1 MKALADYIRIYDDAL
16 PAAFC
21 QQLIDGFE
29 SSTQF
34 QAPNGR
40 GYRPALDDSRW
51 TELNLT
57 RLADPAFVGFFMT
70 RIEEAL
76 ARYNADLSLT
86 LPVPLRPRIDRL
98 TMKKYRAN
106 AGEGFQPHF
115 DSVDEVAGR
124 YMVFLWYLNDV
135 QEGGSTRF
143 MDLGVDVQPRAG
155 RLLVFPPYWMFQH
168 VGNAPVSND
177 KYILSTYLLFDK
189 PVSPEH
195 THE

>member
-1 MKALADYIRIYDDAL
+1 MKALADYIRTYDDAL

-57 RLADPAFVGFFMT
+57 RLADPAFIGFFMT
-70 RIEEAL
+70 HIEEAL

-143 MDLGVDVQPRAG
+143 MDLEVAVQPRAG

-189 PVSPEH
+189 PGSPEH

>member
-1 MKALADYIRIYDDAL
+1 MKALADCIRTYDDAL

-21 QQLIDGFE
+21 QQLIDNFE
-29 SSTQF
+29 ASAQF
-34 QAPNGR
+34 QVPNGR

-51 TELNLT
+51 TEMNLT

-70 RIEEAL
+70 RIEQAL

-106 AGEGFQPHF
+106 SGDRFQPHF
-115 DSVDEVAGR
+115 DAVDAVAGR

-135 QEGGSTRF
+135 REGGATRF
-143 MDLGVDVQPRAG
+143 MDLDIDVAPRAG
-155 RLLVFPPYWMFQH
+155 RLLMFPPYWMFQH
-168 VGNAPVSND
+168 VGAPPVSND

-189 PVSPEH
+189 PGTPDH
-195 THE
+195 AHE